1 MGKGRCSGITR
12 KEGITYL
19 KATAERGLR
28 LFDTDK
34 KRFTS
39 DDPLIA
45 DQHDWSIDNIVRW
58 VRDELEGDVLLH
70 IEDFHHNFQGE
81 ELAPGNHLDAGTQP
95 HTASWAYV
103 GYWRV
108 ALMKPARG
116 KTVLISGATQM
127 AFDERRVS
135 INSTARSQGTPGIYD
150 RVLRQ
155 QGFDSCDDEER
166 DRVVEAA
173 RGLTV
178 MEAQTAFTAGLNND
192 RKLDKDAIPMIIRV
206 VTEFG
211 GLLDY

>member
-1 MGKGRCSGITR
+1 MASVTEFRNEITAALQAHVPIVIVESYEWERVEGMLCGITR

-70 IEDFHHNFQGE
+70 IEDFHHNSKEKNWRQGTTLTQNPTSHSITGMLAYWR
-81 ELAPGNHLDAGTQP
+81 ELA
-95 HTASWAYV
+95 
-103 GYWRV
+103 R
-108 ALMKPARG
+108 MKPARG

-127 AFDERRVS
+127 AFGDLEKEVVS
-135 INSTARSQGTPGIYD
+135 IKLDLPE
-150 RVLRQ
+150 VKELRQ
-155 QGFDSCDDEER
+155 FTTVFFDS
-166 DRVVEAA
+166 
-173 RGLTV
+173 
-178 MEAQTAFTAGLNND
+178 
-192 RKLDKDAIPMIIRV
+192 KDSIMR
-206 VTEFG
+206 
-211 GLLDY
+211 